1 MAHEKTLTNKNPM
14 KMPWNKMKATTFF
27 HGFLMIMK
35 KPWIEKLFV
44 IMSKFMGF
52 SWGFLN
58 SCPIKKPWVFRE
70 RLNINGSWKMKW
82 LLMTFSLPMNY
93 TPGFLF
99 IGKTETWP
107 PWKFSLKLFST
118 VKSNTSL
125 TICWVVNLKL
135 YTCSNNPNPEY
146 IKADRFSSQC
156 LTLITILRAYFKKN
170 LQTAQSA
177 VCILTPDSTLLWC
190 TTV

>member
-1 MAHEKTLTNKNPM
+1 MKKAWKSPLYSTLHGPWKNSNKQKKTWKCHEIKWSRPC
-14 KMPWNKMKATTFF
+14 FF

-35 KPWIEKLFV
+35 KPWIEKLFFMV
-44 IMSKFMGF
+44 SEFMGF

-93 TPGFLF
+93 TPGLLF
-99 IGKTETWP
+99 MGKTETWP

-125 TICWVVNLKL
+125 RICWLVNLKL
-135 YTCSNNPNPEY
+135 YTCSNNPNP
-146 IKADRFSSQC
+146 K
-156 LTLITILRAYFKKN
+156 
-170 LQTAQSA
+170 
-177 VCILTPDSTLLWC
+177 
-190 TTV
+190 

>member
-1 MAHEKTLTNKNPM
+1 MKISWKRHENPLNIQRFMAHEKNLTNKKPM
-14 KMPWNKMKATTFF
+14 KCHKIKWSQPCFF

-35 KPWIEKLFV
+35 KPWIEKLFFMV
-44 IMSKFMGF
+44 SEFMGF

-93 TPGFLF
+93 TPGLLF
-99 IGKTETWP
+99 MGKTETWP

-125 TICWVVNLKL
+125 SYDTSRSLRRRDREQSEHEINGD
-135 YTCSNNPNPEY
+135 P
-146 IKADRFSSQC
+146 KAVPWR
-156 LTLITILRAYFKKN
+156 TL
-170 LQTAQSA
+170 
-177 VCILTPDSTLLWC
+177 
-190 TTV
+190 